1 MRLFLLATAAAV
13 SLCGTAAGQ
22 PSLQTNASAPPVP
35 REHVATIEAYGGLL
49 EGRQAAY
56 VRQVGERIAGAAGR
70 RDCGFHVVNSA
81 AVNAFTAPPGCHVY
95 ITRGLL
101 AILNSEAELA
111 AVLGHEVG
119 HVTANHA
126 GGRQQRTV
134 LSGLGALIVGAV
146 TGSSELAQLA
156 GRFGQL
162 NVLSYS
168 RNQEFQ
174 ADALGV
180 RYLTAGGYAPQAAA
194 DMLVALQA
202 EDQLSE
208 RLRSQEPAKAVP
220 EWARSHPLTGER
232 IARAAQEARK
242 AVPAPTA
249 SEREE
254 PFLAAIDG
262 MLYGDDPQQGF
273 VNRRG
278 FAHPGLG
285 IAFDTPPG
293 VALSNSPQAVKI
305 EGPNGLA
312 GEFTIARRTGR
323 DLEDQAYQALRRA
336 AGQTPIQ
343 TGRPERVRSGGMDGV
358 VLPALAR
365 SQRGTVQATVAVF
378 EGGPN
383 QTYQF
388 LFLAPGGGGQTVDD
402 IIASLRRLGP
412 REAAD
417 LRARRIE
424 VVTVRA
430 GDTAERLAQR
440 MAVDEARLDTFL
452 MLNGLRAGDRLSPG
466 RRMKLVAYGGR

>member
-1 MRLFLLATAAAV
+1 MRRLLLATAAV
-13 SLCGTAAGQ
+13 SLAGAAVAQ
-22 PSLQTNASAPPVP
+22 PSLQRNPSPPPVP

-56 VRQVGERIAGAAGR
+56 VRQVGERVAGAAGR
-70 RDCGFHVVNSA
+70 RDCGFHVVNSP

-134 LSGLGALIVGAV
+134 LSGIGALIVGAV
-146 TGSSELAQLA
+146 TGSGELAQLA
-156 GRFGQL
+156 NRFGQL

-180 RYLTAGGYAPQAAA
+180 RYLTAGGYAPHAVA
-194 DMLVALQA
+194 DMLSALQA

-208 RLRSQEPAKAVP
+208 RQRNQEPAKAVP
-220 EWARSHPLTGER
+220 EWARTHPLTGER
-232 IARAAQEARK
+232 IARAAQEARR
-242 AVPAPTA
+242 VTPQPGA

-254 PFLAAIDG
+254 PFFAAIDG
-262 MLYGDDPQQGF
+262 LLYGDDPEQGF

-285 IAFDTPPG
+285 VAFDAPPG
-293 VALSNSPQAVKI
+293 VTLSNSPQAVKI
-305 EGPNGLA
+305 EGPNNLA
-312 GEFTIARRTGR
+312 GEFTITGRSGR

-336 AGQTPIQ
+336 AGQTPVQ
-343 TGRPERVRSGGMDGV
+343 AGRAERVRSGGMDGI

-365 SQRGTVQATVAVF
+365 SQRGTVEVTVAVF

-383 QTYQF
+383 QTFQF
-388 LFLAPGGGGQTVDD
+388 LFLAPNGGARTVDEL
-402 IIASLRRLGP
+402 IRSLRRVGP
-412 REAAD
+412 RESAE

-424 VVTVRA
+424 VIAARP
-430 GDTAERLAQR
+430 GDTPERLAQR

-452 MLNGLRAGDRLSPG
+452 MLNGLRPGDPLPAG
-466 RRMKLVAYGGR
+466 RRVKVVAYASR